1 MFVNSAEYAILLKVR
16 RNTMIQIFN
25 THALTSQQRFTRA
38 VIAGTI
44 GAIVIAVVYG
54 GLMQF
59 INIESSLL
67 LIAVGYG
74 IAMVVQKA
82 GRGVQQRFSILGAVL
97 CVFAILIADIITYF
111 GFSALLNPTIW
122 PACFTALMQMYLSLE
137 YRSLLSIIFRAAAV
151 AVAYQYSRIV

>member
-1 MFVNSAEYAILLKVR
+1 
-16 RNTMIQIFN
+16 MIQIFN

-38 VIAGTI
+38 IIAGTI

-54 GLMQF
+54 ALMQY
-59 INIESSLL
+59 IRIESSLL

-97 CVFAILIADIITYF
+97 CVFAILISDIISSF
-111 GFSALLNPTIW
+111 GFSALLNPAIW
-122 PACFTALMQMYLSLE
+122 PTCFALLLKMYLSIE
-137 YRSLLSIIFRAAAV
+137 FYSLLGIVFRAAAV

>member
-1 MFVNSAEYAILLKVR
+1 
-16 RNTMIQIFN
+16 MIQIFN

-54 GLMQF
+54 SLMQF

-111 GFSALLNPTIW
+111 GFSALLNPAIW
-122 PACFTALMQMYLSLE
+122 PTCFSMLLQMYLSLE

>member
-1 MFVNSAEYAILLKVR
+1 
-16 RNTMIQIFN
+16 MIQIFN

-122 PACFTALMQMYLSLE
+122 PACFTALMQMYLSLSFS
-137 YRSLLSIIFRAAAV
+137 SLLSIIFRAAAV

>member
-1 MFVNSAEYAILLKVR
+1 
-16 RNTMIQIFN
+16 MIQIFN
-25 THALTSQQRFTRA
+25 THALTSQQRFVRA

-54 GLMQF
+54 GLMQY
-59 INIESSLL
+59 IHIQSSLL

-97 CVFAILIADIITYF
+97 CIVAILIADIISYF
-111 GFSALLNPTIW
+111 GFYALLNPALW
-122 PACFTALMQMYLSLE
+122 PACISSLLQIYLSIE
-137 YRSLLSIIFRAAAV
+137 ISALLGIVFRAAAV

>member
-1 MFVNSAEYAILLKVR
+1 
-16 RNTMIQIFN
+16 MIQIFN

>member
-1 MFVNSAEYAILLKVR
+1 
-16 RNTMIQIFN
+16 MIQIFN

-38 VIAGTI
+38 IIAGTI

-54 GLMQF
+54 ALMQY
-59 INIESSLL
+59 IRIESSLL

-97 CVFAILIADIITYF
+97 CVFAILISDIISNF
-111 GFSALLNPTIW
+111 GFSALLNPAIW
-122 PACFTALMQMYLSLE
+122 PTCFALLLKMYLSISF
-137 YRSLLSIIFRAAAV
+137 YSLLGIVFRAAAV

>member
-1 MFVNSAEYAILLKVR
+1 
-16 RNTMIQIFN
+16 MIQIFN

-38 VIAGTI
+38 IIAGTI

-54 GLMQF
+54 ALMQY
-59 INIESSLL
+59 IRIESSLL

-82 GRGVQQRFSILGAVL
+82 GRGVQQRFSILRAVL
-97 CVFAILIADIITYF
+97 CVFAILISDIISNF

-122 PACFTALMQMYLSLE
+122 PTCFALLLKMYLSIE
-137 YRSLLSIIFRAAAV
+137 FYSLLGIVFRAAAV

>member
-1 MFVNSAEYAILLKVR
+1 
-16 RNTMIQIFN
+16 MIQIFN

-38 VIAGTI
+38 AIAGTI

-111 GFSALLNPTIW
+111 GFSALLNPAIW
-122 PACFTALMQMYLSLE
+122 PACFTALMQMYLSL
-137 YRSLLSIIFRAAAV
+137 RFSSLLSIIFRAAAV